1 MSSKTS
7 RFMGLTL
14 TLGLT
19 GMGLFFLAFVMVE
32 GRNINGPI
40 PVFSILIAGGVFAA
54 MMFGPVG
61 KSIARM
67 LEGESSQLDDQIA
80 MRVEDLEARLAELT
94 MEQSRVAELEDRL
107 DFAERLLA
115 QPQEAPRKEVDR
127 GS

>member
-19 GMGLFFLAFVMVE
+19 GMGLFFLAFVMIE

-115 QPQEAPRKEVDR
+115 QPPEVPRKEVDR

>member
-94 MEQSRVAELEDRL
+94 MEQSRVGELEDRL

-115 QPQEAPRKEVDR
+115 QPQEVPRKEVDR

>member
-1 MSSKTS
+1 
-7 RFMGLTL
+7 
-14 TLGLT
+14 
-19 GMGLFFLAFVMVE
+19 
-32 GRNINGPI
+32 
-40 PVFSILIAGGVFAA
+40 

-115 QPQEAPRKEVDR
+115 QPQEVPRKEVDR

>member
-115 QPQEAPRKEVDR
+115 QPQEVPRKEVDR

>member
-19 GMGLFFLAFVMVE
+19 GMGLFFLAFVMME

-94 MEQSRVAELEDRL
+94 MEQSRVGELEDRL

-115 QPQEAPRKEVDR
+115 QPQEVPRKEVDR